1 MKYNYFQDEKLEY
14 EDIEIPDE
22 LLFMVRQTV
31 AADRRKKAAG
41 KRMRILKTTGS
52 VAAVLFLCLTIG
64 VNSSYAF
71 AETAVKIPI
80 VKSVA
85 KAVVVRSYR
94 PEIVEVYEQNK
105 ISRQPEKM
113 PEHNGDVP
121 EEQPE
126 EIMPALSGNDM
137 IVQEEMTEKQ
147 PAEQA
152 APEVLE
158 GVEAWKA
165 EMTPEKLR
173 EVTELYTSDLEKKYA
188 DTPEKLRTILLAELP
203 EKDISL
209 YGYHEDGKLTGT
221 ALRIGDIHQYF
232 DWNYMN
238 ESGILPEIFCGDIDG
253 DGKEEITVLLY
264 NGVVQ
269 KGETLKEISKEET
282 AAPDKVTGE
291 ETDAP
296 EISAGDAQK
305 ENPSDRTEEKTQEE
319 LPAVSGND
327 MKEVTENK
335 ENPEPAAGEIWVVSP
350 KGEKWMACVLTT
362 DDFES
367 QIVHQLKAA
376 YDEKKGTVQ
385 LYLMEEPLGKA
396 VKLSVKKPG
405 NMAFEAVNPAPEREI
420 TAEEG
425 ITVKFRMEA
434 SFFNGNSEREI
445 FLLTPKL
452 EAEIHLEG
460 GSLNVENIR
469 EE

>member
-22 LLFMVRQTV
+22 LLFMVRQTI
-31 AADRRKKAAG
+31 AGDRRKKAAG
-41 KRMRILKTTGS
+41 RRMRILKTAGS
-52 VAAVLFLCLTIG
+52 VAAILFLCLTIG

-85 KAVVVRSYR
+85 KAVIVRSYR
-94 PEIVEVYEQNK
+94 PEIVEVYEKNK
-105 ISRQPEKM
+105 TGRQPEKA
-113 PEHNGDVP
+113 PEQNGGIP

-137 IVQEEMTEKQ
+137 IVQEEETEKQ
-147 PAEQA
+147 PTEQE

-158 GVEAWKA
+158 GVDAWKA

-173 EVTELYTSDLEKKYA
+173 EVTELYTSDLEEKYA

-209 YGYHEDGKLTGT
+209 YGYHEDGGLTGA
-221 ALRIGDIHQYF
+221 ALRIGDTHQYF

-253 DGKEEITVLLY
+253 DGKEEITVFLY
-264 NGVVQ
+264 NGAVQ
-269 KGETLKEISKEET
+269 KGEALKEISKEEI
-282 AAPDKVTGE
+282 AAP
-291 ETDAP
+291 
-296 EISAGDAQK
+296 
-305 ENPSDRTEEKTQEE
+305 ENTQEE
-319 LPAVSGND
+319 LPSVSDND
-327 MKEVTENK
+327 VEEVAENR
-335 ENPEPAAGEIWVVSP
+335 ENPEPTAGEIWVVSP
-350 KGEKWMACVLTT
+350 RGEKWTACVLTT
-362 DDFES
+362 DDYES
-367 QIVHQLKAA
+367 QIVHQLKAV
-376 YDEKKGTVQ
+376 YDGKKGTVQ

-396 VKLSVKKPG
+396 VKLSVKKPE
-405 NMAFEAVNPAPEREI
+405 NLTFEAVNPAPEREF
-420 TAEEG
+420 TAEKG
-425 ITVKFRMEA
+425 LTLKFRMEA
-434 SFFNGNSEREI
+434 SFFDENNEKEI

-460 GSLNVENIR
+460 DSLNVENIR
-469 EE
+469 EV

>member
-41 KRMRILKTTGS
+41 RRMRILKTAGS

-94 PEIVEVYEQNK
+94 PEIIEVYEQNK
-105 ISRQPEKM
+105 ISWQPEKT
-113 PEHNGDVP
+113 PAQNGNVP

-126 EIMPALSGNDM
+126 EIMPALSGNDL
-137 IVQEEMTEKQ
+137 IVQEEETEKQ
-147 PAEQA
+147 PAEQEA
-152 APEVLE
+152 AVVLE
-158 GVEAWKA
+158 GVDAWKA

-173 EVTELYTSDLEKKYA
+173 EVTELYTPDLEEKYA

-209 YGYHEDGKLTGT
+209 YGYHEDGGLTG
-221 ALRIGDIHQYF
+221 AVLRIGDVHQYF

-238 ESGILPEIFCGDIDG
+238 ESEILPEIFCGDIDG
-253 DGKEEITVLLY
+253 DGKEEITVFLY
-264 NGVVQ
+264 NGAVQ
-269 KGETLKEISKEET
+269 KGEVLKEISKEEIT
-282 AAPDKVTGE
+282 APDKATGE
-291 ETDAP
+291 ETDKP
-296 EISAGDAQK
+296 EIPPEDAQK
-305 ENPSDRTEEKTQEE
+305 DDSSDGTEEKPQEE
-319 LPAVSGND
+319 LSDVSDND
-327 MKEVTENK
+327 VKEVAENK
-335 ENPEPAAGEIWVVSP
+335 ENPEPTAGEIWVVSP
-350 KGEKWMACVLTT
+350 RGEKWPACVLTT
-362 DDFES
+362 DDYES

-376 YDEKKGTVQ
+376 YDGKKGTVQ

-396 VKLSVKKPG
+396 VKLSVKKPE
-405 NMAFEAVNPAPEREI
+405 NLTFEAVNPAPEREF
-420 TAEEG
+420 TAEKG
-425 ITVKFRMEA
+425 LTLKFRMEA
-434 SFFNGNSEREI
+434 SFFDENNEKEI

-460 GSLNVENIR
+460 DSLNVENIR
-469 EE
+469 EV